1 MGQLVFQA
9 ALGGQTNLVGANTAS
24 TYNLN
29 VPAASDTLVARDTTD
44 TLTNK
49 TLTSPTLTTPV
60 LGTPSSGNLSSCTAD
75 GTNSVGFKKIPQTG
89 SDKTTSYTLATTDV
103 GKYVGVGASGS
114 ITIPDATFANG
125 DVVSI
130 YNTNS
135 STITITCSITTAY
148 IAGTATDK
156 ATMTLAAAGVCTVLF
171 ISGTLCVVS
180 GNVT

>member
-9 ALGGQTNLVGANTAS
+9 TLGGQTNLVGANTAS

-29 VPAASDTLVARDTTD
+29 VPAASDTIVARDTTD

-49 TLTSPTLTTPV
+49 TISGASNTLTV
-60 LGTPSSGNLSSCTAD
+60 D
-75 GTNSVGFKKIPQTG
+75 GTNAVGFKSIPQTG

-103 GKYVGVGASGS
+103 GKYVGVGTSGS
-114 ITIPDATFANG
+114 VTIPDATFSNG
-125 DVVSI
+125 NAVSI
-130 YNTNS
+130 YNATS
-135 STITITCSITTAY
+135 GTITITCSITTAY

>member
-9 ALGGQTNLVGANTAS
+9 TLGGQTNLVGANTAS

-29 VPAASDTLVARDTTD
+29 VPAASDTIVARDTTD

-49 TLTSPTLTTPV
+49 TISGASNTLTV
-60 LGTPSSGNLSSCTAD
+60 D
-75 GTNSVGFKKIPQTG
+75 GTNAVGFKSIPQTG

-103 GKYVGVGASGS
+103 GKYVGVGSGGS
-114 ITIPDATFANG
+114 VTIPDATFSNG
-125 DVVSI
+125 NAVSI
-130 YNTNS
+130 YNATS
-135 STITITCSITTAY
+135 GTITITCSITTAY

>member
-1 MGQLVFQA
+1 
-9 ALGGQTNLVGANTAS
+9 
-24 TYNLN
+24 
-29 VPAASDTLVARDTTD
+29 
-44 TLTNK
+44 LTNK
-49 TLTSPTLTTPV
+49 TISGASNTLTV
-60 LGTPSSGNLSSCTAD
+60 D
-75 GTNSVGFKKIPQTG
+75 GTNPVGFKSIPQTG

-114 ITIPDATFANG
+114 ITIPDATFSNG
-125 DVVSI
+125 NAVSI
-130 YNTNS
+130 YNATS
-135 STITITCSITTAY
+135 GTITITCSITTAY

>member
-9 ALGGQTNLVGANTAS
+9 TLGGQTNLVGANTAS

-29 VPAASDTLVARDTTD
+29 VPAASDTIVARDTTD

-49 TLTSPTLTTPV
+49 TISGASNTLTV
-60 LGTPSSGNLSSCTAD
+60 D
-75 GTNSVGFKKIPQTG
+75 GTNSVGFKSIPQTG

-103 GKYVGVGASGS
+103 GKYVGVGSGGS
-114 ITIPDATFANG
+114 VTIPDATFSNG
-125 DVVSI
+125 NAVSI
-130 YNTNS
+130 YNATS
-135 STITITCSITTAY
+135 GTITITCSITTAY

>member
-1 MGQLVFQA
+1 MGNLVFQA
-9 ALGGQTNLVGANTAS
+9 TLGGQTNLVGANTAS

-29 VPAASDTLVARDTTD
+29 VPAASDTIVARDTTD

-49 TLTSPTLTTPV
+49 TISGASNTLTV
-60 LGTPSSGNLSSCTAD
+60 D
-75 GTNSVGFKKIPQTG
+75 GTNPVGFKSIPQTG

-103 GKYVGVGASGS
+103 GKYVGVGSGGS
-114 ITIPDATFANG
+114 VTIPDATFSHGNA
-125 DVVSI
+125 VSI
-130 YNTNS
+130 YNATS
-135 STITITCSITTAY
+135 GTITITCSITTAY

-171 ISGTLCVVS
+171 ISGTVCVVS

>member
-9 ALGGQTNLVGANTAS
+9 TLGGQTNLVGANTAS

-29 VPAASDTLVARDTTD
+29 VPAASDTIVARDTTD

-49 TLTSPTLTTPV
+49 TISGASNTLTV
-60 LGTPSSGNLSSCTAD
+60 D
-75 GTNSVGFKKIPQTG
+75 GTNAVGFKSIPQTG

-125 DVVSI
+125 DAVSI